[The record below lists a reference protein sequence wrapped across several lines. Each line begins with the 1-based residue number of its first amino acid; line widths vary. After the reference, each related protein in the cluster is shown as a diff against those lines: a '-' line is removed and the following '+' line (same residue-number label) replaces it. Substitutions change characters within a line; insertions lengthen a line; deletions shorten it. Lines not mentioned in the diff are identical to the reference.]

1 MDKHKPLGVF
11 VRMLLVVGA
20 FMAAIFLVPEA
31 HAASIQAPRLS
42 LPNGPGS
49 IEGLGRNFTPS
60 LASGTASYGIDIAVP
75 PAIAGFGPSL
85 SLDYDSGGGVS
96 EGGLG
101 WRLGGLASLR
111 RRTEDG
117 LPKFDA
123 SDKFEL
129 TGLGAPSV
137 LLEVSPGV
145 FRPEH
150 ESGAFIRVRKSAD
163 GIQWEARDKTGT
175 IYRFGGDGCTESE
188 GSNTATYLLCE
199 QIDLHGHRL
208 KYSWDASGGHGLL
221 QSITWNA
228 QTPESTLV
236 IKLTYESRVDI
247 YERFSAGIRQT
258 LDRRLSR
265 IDVTRGGAMV
275 RSYALFYNVA
285 ATGQSSAAGD
295 NRSLLSRIHV
305 TGTDGVTALPDL
317 TFEDTG
323 IRLVG
328 TGAGSLIA
336 MTTPPGRS
344 PGESNVSLADLN
356 GDSLPD
362 LLVAQAE
369 QYRSYVNRDGQSW
382 DSGVTW
388 ESNSPSLSLSDIGVQ
403 LADLDGDGG

>member
-31 HAASIQAPRLS
+31 HAASIQATRLS

-60 LASGTASYGIDIAVP
+60 LSSGTAAYGIDIAVP
-75 PAIAGFGPSL
+75 PAIGGFGPSL

-96 EGGLG
+96 EVGLG
-101 WRLGGLASLR
+101 WRLGGLPSLR

-137 LLEVSPGV
+137 LLEVAPGTY
-145 FRPEH
+145 RPEQ

-188 GSNTATYLLCE
+188 SGNTATYLLCE
-199 QIDLHGHRL
+199 QFDLHSHRIQYAWDTSKGH
-208 KYSWDASGGHGLL
+208 ALL
-221 QSITWNA
+221 QSVTWNA
-228 QTPESTLV
+228 QTPEPTLV
-236 IKLTYESRVDI
+236 TKLTYDARPDVQ
-247 YERFSAGIRQT
+247 ERYSSGIRQII
-258 LDRRLSR
+258 DRRLSR
-265 IDVTRGGAMV
+265 INVTRGAAIV
-275 RSYALFYNVA
+275 RSYTLSYNVA

-295 NRSLLSRIHV
+295 NRSLLTRVHV
-305 TGTDGVTALPDL
+305 TGTDG
-317 TFEDTG
+317 
-323 IRLVG
+323 
-328 TGAGSLIA
+328 
-336 MTTPPGRS
+336 
-344 PGESNVSLADLN
+344 
-356 GDSLPD
+356 
-362 LLVAQAE
+362 
-369 QYRSYVNRDGQSW
+369 
-382 DSGVTW
+382 
-388 ESNSPSLSLSDIGVQ
+388 
-403 LADLDGDGG
+403 